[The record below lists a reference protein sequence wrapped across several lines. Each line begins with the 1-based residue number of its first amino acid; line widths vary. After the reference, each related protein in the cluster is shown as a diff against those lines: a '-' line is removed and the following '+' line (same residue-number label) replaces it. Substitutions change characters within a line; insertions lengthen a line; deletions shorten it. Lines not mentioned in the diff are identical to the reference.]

1 VCGFEKGPREGSI
14 QAMQEPVWVW
24 ELRDDYMGID
34 IGWSQQISRRELG
47 IIVLVQS
54 ICIIF

>member
-1 VCGFEKGPREGSI
+1 
-14 QAMQEPVWVW
+14 MQEPVWVW